1 LTDYSQLYLI
11 WPPIVILLIGLV
23 SGWFLQR
30 HVLVRQMEDLEA
42 QHLDLLRSAE
52 DEMHAAR
59 EEARVQGQKLDE
71 AQMAITLGY
80 ERLTLLDRRLREA
93 EDRILPAAFAVPAPA
108 PAPDKA
114 SPAHEEELVHLRQ
127 RLAEQEV
134 FADRLNELERELQ
147 LAKAEAK
154 TPAPLVAAAQP
165 DPSHEHLMRALLER
179 AVTVDSLKREVS
191 GIETLRL
198 RLSELISGLGAAQG
212 QVAQL
217 TKERNALAAIPR
229 TVPSES
235 TNELVRKLADAIA
248 RRQEVELT
256 LAQTQKR
263 VATAEAERNR
273 LLASEAP
280 VAAPVPKA
288 MAAGAGAGAGAGSV
302 LGFSVTAWQAEY
314 PASEPLDTPLEAPR
328 RAAYG
333 LPPLPEA
340 PLAEKIELQSAEPQS
355 AEPQSAEIQSAESD
369 EYLAFQVPLLSP
381 AQLAGG
387 LTQLLFENR
396 VQFAPD
402 RAEILP
408 DSKLLLEDIADLILS
423 TVPVRLAIEGHT
435 EHGDAR
441 SNFYLSERR
450 AVAVKDRL
458 VKLGVPEVRLICIG
472 YGDTRHIDEN
482 ASYQGRMRNRR
493 IDLRVMGPT

>member
-1 LTDYSQLYLI
+1 LTDYSQLYLL
-11 WPPIVILLIGLV
+11 WPPIAILLIGLV
-23 SGWFLQR
+23 SGWLLQR
-30 HVLVRQMEDLEA
+30 HVLVKQMEDLEA

-80 ERLTLLDRRLREA
+80 ERLTLLDRRLKEA
-93 EDRILPAAFAVPAPA
+93 EDRILPAMAPA
-108 PAPDKA
+108 ADRT
-114 SPAHEEELVHLRQ
+114 SPAQEEELVRLRQ

-134 FADRLNELERELQ
+134 FAERLNELERELQ
-147 LAKAEAK
+147 VAKAETRA
-154 TPAPLVAAAQP
+154 PAPVVVAAAQQ
-165 DPSHEHLMRALLER
+165 DHNQEHLARALRER
-179 AVTVDSLKREVS
+179 AVTIDSLRREVS
-191 GIETLRL
+191 GVETLRL
-198 RLSELISGLGAAQG
+198 RLSELITELGGAQG

-235 TNELVRKLADAIA
+235 TNELVRKLADAVA

-256 LAQTQKR
+256 LADVQKR
-263 VATAEAERNR
+263 VATAEAERDR
-273 LLASEAP
+273 LLGVNAP
-280 VAAPVPKA
+280 QAAPVPRA
-288 MAAGAGAGAGAGSV
+288 MAATAGSS

-314 PASEPLDTPLEAPR
+314 PVPEPLDTPLEAPR

-333 LPPLPEA
+333 LPPLVTPMEPE
-340 PLAEKIELQSAEPQS
+340 PEPIELDEP
-355 AEPQSAEIQSAESD
+355 ARDEPARD
-369 EYLAFQVPLLSP
+369 EYVAPAVPLLSP

-408 DSKLLLEDIADLILS
+408 DSKLLLEDIADLILC
-423 TVPVRLAIEGHT
+423 TVPVRVAIEGHT

-458 VKLGVPEVRLICIG
+458 VKLGVPEVRMICIG

-482 ASYQGRMRNRR
+482 ASYQGRTRNRR
-493 IDLRVMGPT
+493 IDIRVMGPT

>member
-1 LTDYSQLYLI
+1 MTDYSQLYLL
-11 WPPIVILLIGLV
+11 WPPIAILLIGLV
-23 SGWFLQR
+23 SGWLLQR
-30 HVLVRQMEDLEA
+30 HVLVKQMEDLEA

-80 ERLTLLDRRLREA
+80 ERLTLLDRRLKEA
-93 EDRILPAAFAVPAPA
+93 EDRILPAMAPA
-108 PAPDKA
+108 ADRT
-114 SPAHEEELVHLRQ
+114 SPAQEEELVRLRQ

-134 FADRLNELERELQ
+134 FAERLNELERELQ
-147 LAKAEAK
+147 VAKAETRA
-154 TPAPLVAAAQP
+154 PAPVVVAAAQQ
-165 DPSHEHLMRALLER
+165 DHNQEHLARALRER
-179 AVTVDSLKREVS
+179 AVTIDSLRREVS
-191 GIETLRL
+191 GVETLRL
-198 RLSELISGLGAAQG
+198 RLSELITELGGAQG

-235 TNELVRKLADAIA
+235 TNELVRKLADAVA

-256 LAQTQKR
+256 LADVQKR
-263 VATAEAERNR
+263 VATAEAERDR
-273 LLASEAP
+273 LLGVNAP
-280 VAAPVPKA
+280 QAAPVPRA
-288 MAAGAGAGAGAGSV
+288 MAATAGSS

-314 PASEPLDTPLEAPR
+314 PVPEPLDTPLEAPR

-333 LPPLPEA
+333 LPPLVTPMEPE
-340 PLAEKIELQSAEPQS
+340 PEPIELDEP
-355 AEPQSAEIQSAESD
+355 ARDEPARD
-369 EYLAFQVPLLSP
+369 EYVAPAVPLLSP

-408 DSKLLLEDIADLILS
+408 DSKLLLEDIADLILC
-423 TVPVRLAIEGHT
+423 TVPVRVAIEGHT

-458 VKLGVPEVRLICIG
+458 VKLGVPEVRMICIG

-482 ASYQGRMRNRR
+482 ASYQGRTRNRR
-493 IDLRVMGPT
+493 IDIRVMGPT

>member
-1 LTDYSQLYLI
+1 MHSWRNRDKVLTDYSQLYLL
-11 WPPIVILLIGLV
+11 WPPIAILLIGLV

-30 HVLVRQMEDLEA
+30 HVLVKQMEDLEA

-80 ERLTLLDRRLREA
+80 ERLTLLDRRLKEA
-93 EDRILPAAFAVPAPA
+93 EDRILPAMAPA
-108 PAPDKA
+108 ADKT
-114 SPAHEEELVHLRQ
+114 SPAQEEELVRLRQ

-134 FADRLNELERELQ
+134 FAERLNELERELQ
-147 LAKAEAK
+147 VAKAETRAL
-154 TPAPLVAAAQP
+154 APVVVAAAQP
-165 DPSHEHLMRALLER
+165 DDNHEHLARALRER
-179 AVTVDSLKREVS
+179 AVTIDSLRREVS
-191 GIETLRL
+191 GVETLRL
-198 RLSELISGLGAAQG
+198 RLSELISELGGAQG

-248 RRQEVELT
+248 RRQELELT
-256 LAQTQKR
+256 MADVQKR
-263 VATAEAERNR
+263 VATAEAERDR
-273 LLASEAP
+273 LLGVNAP
-280 VAAPVPKA
+280 QTVPVPRA
-288 MAAGAGAGAGAGSV
+288 MAATAGSS

-314 PASEPLDTPLEAPR
+314 PVPEPLDTPLEAPR

-333 LPPLPEA
+333 LPPLVTPMELEPE
-340 PLAEKIELQSAEPQS
+340 PIEIDEP
-355 AEPQSAEIQSAESD
+355 ARD
-369 EYLAFQVPLLSP
+369 EYGSLAVPLLSP

-408 DSKLLLEDIADLILS
+408 DSKLLLEDIADLILCA
-423 TVPVRLAIEGHT
+423 VPVRVAIEGHT

-458 VKLGVPEVRLICIG
+458 VHLGVPEVRMICIG

-482 ASYQGRMRNRR
+482 ASYLGRTRNRR
-493 IDLRVMGPT
+493 IDIRVMGPT